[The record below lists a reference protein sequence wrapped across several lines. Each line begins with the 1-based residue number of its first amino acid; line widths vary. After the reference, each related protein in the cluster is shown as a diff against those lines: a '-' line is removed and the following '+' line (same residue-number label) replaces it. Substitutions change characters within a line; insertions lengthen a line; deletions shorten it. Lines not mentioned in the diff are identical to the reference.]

1 MAGVA
6 AVTELK
12 NKAKLGRGTLGIVD
26 PSISRDHA
34 IISVKRDGS
43 THVAAGGKNALAV
56 IHATGEISML
66 RKKNKAL
73 RLLAGDTLEMDGFKR
88 ASNVQTDP
96 GLAFRVVEYES
107 PSDNGTTV
115 VWGL

>member
-1 MAGVA
+1 
-6 AVTELK
+6 
-12 NKAKLGRGTLGIVD
+12 
-26 PSISRDHA
+26 
-34 IISVKRDGS
+34 
-43 THVAAGGKNALAV
+43 
-56 IHATGEISML
+56 ML

-115 VWGL
+115 VWEL